1 MTMPKENTGAVDD
14 FTVDEGDIADTDKV
28 EDTDING
35 DLLTSDDEDLISS
48 ADSIITPTA
57 EPAEGAVDDLGG
69 VRKPVPATP
78 RKPRKKR
85 LGDDLVRHPK
95 GRRKRT
101 DSVAGQK
108 SVLKTQTP
116 NEFFDT
122 MI

>member
-1 MTMPKENTGAVDD
+1 MTMPKQENTGAIDD
-14 FTVDEGDIADTDKV
+14 FTVDEGDISDNEKV

-57 EPAEGAVDDLGG
+57 EPAEGAVDDLGET
-69 VRKPVPATP
+69 RKPVPA
-78 RKPRKKR
+78 RPRKKR

-101 DSVAGQK
+101 DSVAGQQ

-116 NEFFDT
+116 DEFFDT